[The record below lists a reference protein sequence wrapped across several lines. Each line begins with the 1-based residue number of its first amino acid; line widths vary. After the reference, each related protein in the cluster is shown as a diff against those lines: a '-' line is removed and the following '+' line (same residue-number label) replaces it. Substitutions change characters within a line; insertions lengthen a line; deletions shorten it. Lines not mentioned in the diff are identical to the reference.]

1 MKSTEEL
8 WLAMSL
14 ESIKVLLYN
23 IFMLYYQE
31 ESCELTLKEGIEEYR
46 EYLRANNRHV
56 LGENCSEDEKFN
68 ILCHDA
74 THVIFGLDT
83 SLEEEAM
90 LDCWVIFGGDVF
102 KIIKEYFKGSLDLK
116 ETNEKVFDLANE
128 VGYLK
133 FTYLYLRVMFQ
144 KWPKIFFRTRKMKK
158 WSYFFPA
165 DFLENKISDLR
176 KEFNIEILSSEER
189 KMKKVIWQRAIS

>member
-1 MKSTEEL
+1 
-8 WLAMSL
+8 
-14 ESIKVLLYN
+14 
-23 IFMLYYQE
+23 
-31 ESCELTLKEGIEEYR
+31 
-46 EYLRANNRHV
+46 
-56 LGENCSEDEKFN
+56 
-68 ILCHDA
+68 
-74 THVIFGLDT
+74 
-83 SLEEEAM
+83 M

-165 DFLENKISDLR
+165 DFLEKKISDLR
-176 KEFNIEILSSEER
+176 KDFNIKILSPEER
-189 KMKKVIWQRAIS
+189 KIKKISWQRAIS

>member
-1 MKSTEEL
+1 
-8 WLAMSL
+8 
-14 ESIKVLLYN
+14 
-23 IFMLYYQE
+23 MLNYQK

-46 EYLRANNRHV
+46 KYLRANNRHV
-56 LGENCSEDEKFN
+56 LGENCSEDEKLT
-68 ILCHDA
+68 ILGHDA

-102 KIIKEYFKGSLDLK
+102 KIIKEYYKGSLDLK
-116 ETNEKVFDLANE
+116 ETNEKVYDLAKE

-133 FTYLYLRVMFQ
+133 YTYLYLRVIFQ

-158 WSYFFPA
+158 WSYFFPS
-165 DFLENKISDLR
+165 DFLEKKISTIRDD
-176 KEFNIEILSSEER
+176 FNIKILSPEER
-189 KMKKVIWQRAIS
+189 KMRKISWQRAIS

>member
-1 MKSTEEL
+1 
-8 WLAMSL
+8 
-14 ESIKVLLYN
+14 
-23 IFMLYYQE
+23 MLSYQNE
-31 ESCELTLKEGIEEYR
+31 YCDLTLREGIDEYR
-46 EYLRANNRHV
+46 DYLKKNNRHV
-56 LGENCSEDEKFN
+56 LGENCSEAEKLN

-83 SLEEEAM
+83 SLEEESM
-90 LDCWVIFGGDVF
+90 LDCWVIFGGDAF
-102 KIIKEYFKGSLDLK
+102 KIIKEYLKGSIDLK
-116 ETNEKVFDLANE
+116 ETNDKVFDLANE

-133 FTYLYLRVMFQ
+133 FTYLYLRVIFQ

-165 DFLENKISDLR
+165 DFLEKKISDLR

>member
-1 MKSTEEL
+1 MQIQSEKFFLNMLNFQKENCKL
-8 WLAMSL
+8 SL
-14 ESIKVLLYN
+14 R
-23 IFMLYYQE
+23 
-31 ESCELTLKEGIEEYR
+31 EGIEEYR
-46 EYLRANNRHV
+46 NYLQANDRHV
-56 LGENCSEDEKFN
+56 LGENCTEDEKFN

-90 LDCWVIFGGDVF
+90 LDCWIFFGGDYF
-102 KIIKEYFKGSLDLK
+102 KVTMEYFKGSLDIK

-165 DFLENKISDLR
+165 DFLEKKISDLR
-176 KEFNIEILSSEER
+176 KDFNIRILSSEER
-189 KMKKVIWQRAIS
+189 RMKKVSWQRAIS

>member
-1 MKSTEEL
+1 
-8 WLAMSL
+8 
-14 ESIKVLLYN
+14 
-23 IFMLYYQE
+23 MLSYQNE
-31 ESCELTLKEGIEEYR
+31 YCDLTLREGIDEYR
-46 EYLRANNRHV
+46 DYLKKNNRHV
-56 LGENCSEDEKFN
+56 LGENCSEAEKLN

-90 LDCWVIFGGDVF
+90 LDCWIFFGGDYF
-102 KIIKEYFKGSLDLK
+102 KVTMEYFKGSLDIK
-116 ETNEKVFDLANE
+116 ETNEKVFALVKE

-133 FTYLYLRVMFQ
+133 YTYLYLRVMFQ

-165 DFLENKISDLR
+165 DFLEKKISDLR
-176 KEFNIEILSSEER
+176 KEFNIKILSPEER
-189 KMKKVIWQRAIS
+189 KITKISWQRAIS

>member
-1 MKSTEEL
+1 
-8 WLAMSL
+8 
-14 ESIKVLLYN
+14 
-23 IFMLYYQE
+23 MLNYQK

-46 EYLRANNRHV
+46 KYLRANNRHV
-56 LGENCSEDEKFN
+56 LGENCSEDEKLT
-68 ILCHDA
+68 ILGHDA

-102 KIIKEYFKGSLDLK
+102 KIIKEFYKGSLDLK
-116 ETNEKVFDLANE
+116 ETNEKVYDLAKE

-133 FTYLYLRVMFQ
+133 YTYLYLRVIFQ

-158 WSYFFPA
+158 WDYFFSLNLL
-165 DFLENKISDLR
+165 DSKISKIREDY
-176 KEFNIEILSSEER
+176 NINILSRDER
-189 KMKKVIWQRAIS
+189 AMKKISWSRAI

>member
-1 MKSTEEL
+1 
-8 WLAMSL
+8 
-14 ESIKVLLYN
+14 
-23 IFMLYYQE
+23 MLSYQNE
-31 ESCELTLKEGIEEYR
+31 YCDLTLREGIDEYR
-46 EYLRANNRHV
+46 DYLKKNNRHV
-56 LGENCSEDEKFN
+56 LGENCSEAEKLN

-102 KIIKEYFKGSLDLK
+102 KIIKEFYKGSLDLK
-116 ETNEKVFDLANE
+116 ETNEKVYDLAKE

-133 FTYLYLRVMFQ
+133 YTYLYLRVIFQ

-158 WSYFFPA
+158 WDYFFSLNLL
-165 DFLENKISDLR
+165 DSKISKIREDY
-176 KEFNIEILSSEER
+176 NINILSPDER
-189 KMKKVIWQRAIS
+189 AMKKISWSRAI

>member
-1 MKSTEEL
+1 
-8 WLAMSL
+8 
-14 ESIKVLLYN
+14 
-23 IFMLYYQE
+23 MLIYQQ

-46 EYLRANNRHV
+46 KYLRANNRHV
-56 LGENCSEDEKFN
+56 LGENCSEDEKLT
-68 ILCHDA
+68 ILGHDA

-83 SLEEEAM
+83 SLEEESM

-144 KWPKIFFRTRKMKK
+144 KWPKIFFQNEKDEKMVI
-158 WSYFFPA
+158 FFSCR
-165 DFLENKISDLR
+165 FS
-176 KEFNIEILSSEER
+176 
-189 KMKKVIWQRAIS
+189 

>member
-1 MKSTEEL
+1 
-8 WLAMSL
+8 
-14 ESIKVLLYN
+14 
-23 IFMLYYQE
+23 MLNYQK

-46 EYLRANNRHV
+46 KYLIANNRHV
-56 LGENCSEDEKFN
+56 LGENCSEDEKVT
-68 ILCHDA
+68 ILGHDA

-165 DFLENKISDLR
+165 DFLEKKISALR
-176 KEFNIEILSSEER
+176 KEFNIKILSSEER
-189 KMKKVIWQRAIS
+189 RMKKVSWQRAIS

>member
-1 MKSTEEL
+1 
-8 WLAMSL
+8 
-14 ESIKVLLYN
+14 
-23 IFMLYYQE
+23 MLNYQE

-46 EYLRANNRHV
+46 KYLRANNRHV
-56 LGENCSEDEKFN
+56 LGENCSEDEKLT
-68 ILCHDA
+68 ILGHDA

-116 ETNEKVFDLANE
+116 ETNEKVFDLVKE

-133 FTYLYLRVMFQ
+133 YTYLYLRVIFQ

-158 WSYFFPA
+158 WDYFFSPNLL
-165 DFLENKISDLR
+165 DSKISKIR
-176 KEFNIEILSSEER
+176 KEYNINILSPDER
-189 KMKKVIWQRAIS
+189 AMQKISWSRAI

>member
-1 MKSTEEL
+1 
-8 WLAMSL
+8 
-14 ESIKVLLYN
+14 
-23 IFMLYYQE
+23 MLYYQE
-31 ESCELTLKEGIEEYR
+31 KSYELTLKEGIEEYR
-46 EYLRANNRHV
+46 EYLIANDRHV

-90 LDCWVIFGGDVF
+90 LDCWLFFGGDYL
-102 KIIKEYFKGSLDLK
+102 KLTKQSLQGSLDLE
-116 ETNEKVFDLANE
+116 ETNKKINVLVKE

-133 FTYLYLRVMFQ
+133 YTYLYLRVMFQ

-165 DFLENKISDLR
+165 DFLEKKISDLR

>member
-1 MKSTEEL
+1 
-8 WLAMSL
+8 
-14 ESIKVLLYN
+14 
-23 IFMLYYQE
+23 MLNYQE

-46 EYLRANNRHV
+46 KYLRANNRHV
-56 LGENCSEDEKFN
+56 LGENCSEDEKLT
-68 ILCHDA
+68 ILGHDA

-90 LDCWVIFGGDVF
+90 LDCWVIFCVEDF
-102 KIIKEYFKGSLDLK
+102 NIIKEYFKVSLDLK

-133 FTYLYLRVMFQ
+133 FTYLYLRVIFQ

-165 DFLENKISDLR
+165 DFLEKKISDLR
-176 KEFNIEILSSEER
+176 KDFNIKILSPEER
-189 KMKKVIWQRAIS
+189 KMKKISWQRARS